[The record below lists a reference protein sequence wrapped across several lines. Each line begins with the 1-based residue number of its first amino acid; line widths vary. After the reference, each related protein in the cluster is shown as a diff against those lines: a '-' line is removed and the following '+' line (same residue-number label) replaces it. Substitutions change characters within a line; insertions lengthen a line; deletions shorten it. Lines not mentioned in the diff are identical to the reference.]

1 MGALNAIATF
11 LKGKKIKVCN
21 NAAGNEEY
29 NGAGE
34 AYRNRGIETQY
45 PGGSSG
51 SKLMFHKNSHHGCLK
66 ENAPQAR
73 GDCIGGCHIRL
84 G

>member
-11 LKGKKIKVCN
+11 LKGKKIEVRN

-29 NGAGE
+29 NGANE
-34 AYRNRGIETQY
+34 ADRNSGIETQY
-45 PGGSSG
+45 RGGSSG
-51 SKLMFHKNSHHGCLK
+51 FELMFHKNSHHGCLK

-73 GDCIGGCHIRL
+73 GDCIGRPYQIG
-84 G
+84 